1 MIYIFDTD
9 GTLAD
14 LTHRLHFIQQFKP
27 DWNAFFMSAEND
39 QRQRGLLMGYL
50 EKLEKNK
57 QDFMVYCSRGHFLKQ
72 SGDPSF
78 SGGKTVVIDN
88 SPGECPEC
96 DKEVLEAQ
104 SIMGRMGIPKENK

>member
-1 MIYIFDTD
+1 
-9 GTLAD
+9 
-14 LTHRLHFIQQFKP
+14 
-27 DWNAFFMSAEND
+27 
-39 QRQRGLLMGYL
+39 MGYL

-72 SGDPSF
+72 SGDTSF
-78 SGGKTVVIDN
+78 SGGKTVVIDD

-96 DKEVLEAQ
+96 DKEILEAQ